1 MTDDEKVQLA
11 EQIAAQLKDVS
22 RNEWQKWSNYLAS
35 KGNLAQALQ
44 LAKRQ
49 SESVW
54 MRPEPQKAAK
64 TISSVIGGS
73 FWQQLE
79 KLPVSELVE
88 IFGYVGRCLMV
99 REFLSKGKEGRGQRG
114 GGQSPR
120 SGQSRGPTQP
130 RPPGQAGGSG
140 QPPRGRR

>member
-11 EQIAAQLKDVS
+11 EQIAAQLNEVS
-22 RNEWQKWSNYLAS
+22 RNEWQKWSNYLAY

-73 FWQQLE
+73 FRQQLE
-79 KLPVSELVE
+79 KLPFSELVE
-88 IFGYVGRCLMV
+88 IFGYVGRCLTV
-99 REFLSKGKEGRGQRG
+99 RESLSEGKEGRGQR

-120 SGQSRGPTQP
+120 SGQSRGPAQP